1 MPANKRSPVPVV
13 YGTTAR
19 AVGPR
24 AAGRIRY
31 PSYHFARTFTRNPP
45 AAHFFHPPY
54 FRLPVTN
61 RDLTR
66 AFRLTAQLLELHDE
80 NPFKIRAYEG
90 TANALDQLS
99 FQAADVERTGL
110 PDRTGLS
117 KTAAARVAELLDTG
131 SFDELTRLLAATPP
145 GVVELLKIK
154 GIGPKKI
161 RQLWRE
167 AGIESPEQLREAA
180 EQDEVSKL
188 KGFGKKTQDL
198 ILAALEFTEE
208 SRGKLLFPTA
218 EVLAQDLLA
227 RLREALGTDRAAA
240 AGELRRA
247 LEIIETVVLVVATTK
262 PERGHALLNAL
273 DSLTADPTRCG
284 VYCWRGTAAGSGVK
298 VEAHFVTPNEFTNQL
313 FLLTGNEAHLTEPL
327 PNAQPHQPTTLRR
340 LVKQERFYQE
350 EAIYEKAGLQ
360 FVVPE
365 LREGRGELALAA
377 EHGIPR
383 LLEDADLRGS
393 LHNHSTYSDGH
404 HTLRQM
410 AEWLRDHDYQYLG
423 ICDHSQAA
431 HYANGLAPDRVRQQH
446 QEIDQLNQDLAPFRI
461 FKGIECDIL
470 GDGALDYSP
479 QVLGT
484 FDFVVA
490 SVHSN
495 LRMDEQKATERM
507 LRAIENPYCTMLGH
521 PTGRLLLRREGYP
534 LDFKAIIDA
543 CAKHRVI
550 IEINAN
556 PYRLDLDWRWVRYA
570 LDQGVPLSIN
580 PDAHHTDGYAD
591 MRYGVL
597 MGRKGML
604 TPDKTFNAKS
614 VKEVAAYFAER
625 KAGVK
630 APLEYRQSLFE

>member
-1 MPANKRSPVPVV
+1 M
-13 YGTTAR
+13 
-19 AVGPR
+19 
-24 AAGRIRY
+24 
-31 PSYHFARTFTRNPP
+31 
-45 AAHFFHPPY
+45 
-54 FRLPVTN
+54 TN

-198 ILAALEFTEE
+198 ILAALEFTAE

-218 EVLAQDLLA
+218 EALAQDLLA

-240 AGELRRA
+240 AGELRRC
-247 LEIIETVVLVVATTK
+247 LEIIETVVLVVATAK

-273 DSLTADPTRCG
+273 DSLTADPTRGG
-284 VYCWRGTAAGSGVK
+284 VYCWRGTATGSGVK
-298 VEAHFVTPNEFTNQL
+298 VEAYFVTPDDFTNQL

-327 PNAQPHQPTTLRR
+327 PNAQPHQPATLRR

-377 EHGIPR
+377 EHQIPR

-431 HYANGLAPDRVRQQH
+431 HYANGLTPDRVRQQH
-446 QEIDQLNQDLAPFRI
+446 QEIDQLNQELVPFRV

-470 GDGALDYSP
+470 SDGALDYSP

-490 SVHSN
+490 SIHSN

-534 LDFKAIIDA
+534 LDFRAIIDA
-543 CAKHRVI
+543 CAKHKVI

-614 VKEVAAYFAER
+614 VEEVAAYFAGR
-625 KAGVK
+625 KAGIK
-630 APLEYRQSLFE
+630 APLEYKKSLFE